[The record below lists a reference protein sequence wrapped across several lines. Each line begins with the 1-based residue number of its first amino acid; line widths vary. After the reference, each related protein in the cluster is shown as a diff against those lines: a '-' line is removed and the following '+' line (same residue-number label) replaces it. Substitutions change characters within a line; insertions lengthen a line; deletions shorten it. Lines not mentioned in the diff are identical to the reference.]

1 MKSLKESIFDDVESI
16 ASDDT
21 VLIEQFLKDNYIIEG
36 TYKIDASYTIK
47 DNTVDVKG
55 HVIVKNEKIE
65 SLTNGLFR
73 FGMVSGNFYCTGCP
87 KLKTLEGAPKK
98 VGLDFYCYDCSNL
111 VSLKGAPELVIGDFD
126 CDECENLKDLKGAP
140 ELVGGRFDCTKCVGL
155 KSLEGAPRK
164 VALSFVCVDCP
175 NLKSLKGAPKEV
187 GWSLDCRNCKNLKIT
202 DQDRKKY
209 KILA

>member
-1 MKSLKESIFDDVESI
+1 MKSLKESIFDDVEDI
-16 ASDDT
+16 VNDDT
-21 VLIEQFLKDNYIIEG
+21 VLIEQFLNDNYIIEG
-36 TYKIDASYTIK
+36 TYDI
-47 DNTVDVKG
+47 NGNVVDVKG

-73 FGMVSGNFYCTGCP
+73 FGTVKGNFYCTGCP

-126 CDECENLKDLKGAP
+126 CDECKNLKDLKGAP

-202 DQDRKKY
+202 DQDREKY